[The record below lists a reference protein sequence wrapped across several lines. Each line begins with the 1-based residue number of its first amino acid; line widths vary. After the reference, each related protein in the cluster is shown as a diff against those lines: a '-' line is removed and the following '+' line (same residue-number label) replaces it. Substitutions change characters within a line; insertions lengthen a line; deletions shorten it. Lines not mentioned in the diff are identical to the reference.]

1 MKTLTIFLEERWHK
15 GAKMGFYD
23 KDDIISL
30 AEDDEISSSELGF
43 MQGYLEE
50 LKI

>member
-1 MKTLTIFLEERWHK
+1 ME
-15 GAKMGFYD
+15 FYNE
-23 KDDIISL
+23 KNIYLL

-43 MQGYLEE
+43 MQGYLQE

>member
-1 MKTLTIFLEERWHK
+1 
-15 GAKMGFYD
+15 MGFYD
-23 KDDIISL
+23 EENIYDL

-43 MQGYLEE
+43 MQGYLQE